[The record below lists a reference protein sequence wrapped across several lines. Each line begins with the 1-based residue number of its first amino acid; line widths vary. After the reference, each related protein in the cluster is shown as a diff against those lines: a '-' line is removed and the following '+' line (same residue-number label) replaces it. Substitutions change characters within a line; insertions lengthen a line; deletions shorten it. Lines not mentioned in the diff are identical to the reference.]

1 MNNSDLEIYLTKFL
15 KRDLTAFLS
24 SKPEPTAIRLN
35 TLKTNLL
42 QLQRRLQEWGVAF
55 RKIPFSKNGFIIE
68 NDFIPLSHTLDFF
81 LGRLQYQ
88 SAASQLP
95 PIALDPKPGQKIL
108 DLAAAPGSKA
118 TQIAAMMENSGF
130 LILNDISK
138 KRLRSLNSNVQKAG
152 LINQVILHLPGE
164 QYGNLFPNYFDKV
177 LLDAPCTALG
187 TLADKPEVSRW
198 WSYAKLKKLSDLQKR
213 LFISAFKALKT
224 GGEIVYSTCSIAPEE
239 NELLIQSML
248 DTYPLKILEIKQFDV
263 NSFSKGL
270 TSYEG
275 KDFHPDMDRA
285 VRVMPHIHD
294 IEGFFVIKLLKTADH
309 KIHNMRKQMDF
320 NPTLKFN
327 DEMIVEDL
335 ENISEQWGIP
345 QTIWGNYRYV
355 RKKGRILL
363 IHSDIENL
371 PADGFVHAGIPLAE
385 KRISGWKLTNQ
396 SVQFLGNLI
405 TKNRIE
411 LDAPQMKALFS
422 GAGVKLDGVSDGYH
436 ALEWEGLPIASLYA
450 ENGNIKLRLPHLFR
464 LEL

>member
-1 MNNSDLEIYLTKFL
+1 
-15 KRDLTAFLS
+15 
-24 SKPEPTAIRLN
+24 
-35 TLKTNLL
+35 
-42 QLQRRLQEWGVAF
+42 
-55 RKIPFSKNGFIIE
+55 
-68 NDFIPLSHTLDFF
+68 
-81 LGRLQYQ
+81 
-88 SAASQLP
+88 
-95 PIALDPKPGQKIL
+95 L

-164 QYGNLFPNYFDKV
+164 QFGNLFPNYFDKV

-187 TLADKPEVSRW
+187 TLADRSEVSRW

-239 NELLIQSML
+239 NELLVQSMI
-248 DTYPLKILEIKQFDV
+248 DTYPLKILEIKQFESA
-263 NSFSKGL
+263 SFSKGL

-275 KDFHPDMDRA
+275 KVFHPDMTRA
-285 VRVMPHIHD
+285 IRVMPHIHN
-294 IEGFFVIKLLKTADH
+294 IEGFFIIKLLKTADH
-309 KIHNMRKQMDF
+309 KIHNMRKQMVF
-320 NPTLKFN
+320 NSTLQFN
-327 DEMIVEDL
+327 DQMIVEDL

-345 QTIWGNYRYV
+345 QTIWKNYRYV
-355 RKKGRILL
+355 QKKGRILL
-363 IHSDIENL
+363 LHSDIENL

-411 LDAPQMKALFS
+411 LDALQMKALFS
-422 GAGVKLDGVSDGYH
+422 GAGVKLNGVSDGYH
-436 ALEWEGLPIASLYA
+436 ALEWEGSPIASLYA
-450 ENGNIKLRLPHLFR
+450 EKGNIKLRLPHLFR